1 MRIINCVILS
11 LATAVLAACAGTQ
24 SRPTSGD
31 VAAAAPIHEQLDAAA
46 QQLEQALQAHEGE
59 RVQQRQVTEALDRL
73 RAVATQCA
81 QTPGCDHTR
90 VVATTDRLLRL
101 SLEMQGVALS
111 LGEGDAEDALTAEEE
126 AIARVDG
133 MPDLG
138 GASTVLN
145 GRELSEVMT
154 LNGPVRQS
162 LEKWLTQ
169 YRPNLVNAWV
179 NYQYMRPLMAPEYQR
194 AELPEAI
201 LFGIMAQESGGRVHA
216 VSRSGASGPL
226 QFMYATG
233 TRFGLRTVD
242 GFDQRFD
249 PALSARANA
258 AYLTEQLKRHNNN
271 IELVLAAYNGGEGR
285 VGRLAGRFDKPSF
298 WDPQLYFELPR
309 ETRDYVPMV
318 LAAAWLYL
326 HPERYNL
333 EFPLL
338 GNNPGTLVLEQ
349 PASLAQLTVCLGQ
362 QGHQHDG
369 WFRTLRNLNPA
380 LDPHRQQPA
389 ATRIA
394 VPQVLESAY
403 RSSCTAGPWAQLAVE
418 LHEAVV
424 PADLSAPPKP
434 NHYVIRRGDT
444 LVGIAR
450 KLSCGSAQEIA
461 RMNRLSSPHAIRVGQ
476 RLDLPSC

>member
-1 MRIINCVILS
+1 MRLSNCVLSSLVILM
-11 LATAVLAACAGTQ
+11 LTACAGNQPRATQ
-24 SRPTSGD
+24 GD
-31 VAAAAPIHEQLDAAA
+31 VTAAAAIHTQLDEAA
-46 QQLEQALQAHEGE
+46 QRLEQALHEQEGQPTQ
-59 RVQQRQVTEALDRL
+59 RRQVTEALDGW
-73 RAVATQCA
+73 RAIATQCA
-81 QTPGCDHTR
+81 QTRGCDNAR

-101 SLEMQGVALS
+101 SLQMQGAMPM
-111 LGEGDAEDALTAEEE
+111 LGEDDATDALIAEQE
-126 AIARVDG
+126 AVARVDG

-145 GRELSEVMT
+145 GRELNEVMT
-154 LNGPVRQS
+154 LNGPVRQA

-194 AELPEAI
+194 AGLPEAI

-258 AYLTEQLKRHNNN
+258 AYLTEQLKRHDNN

-285 VGRLAGRFDKPSF
+285 VGRLAARFDNPSF

-333 EFPLL
+333 EFPSLA
-338 GNNPGTLVLEQ
+338 NNPGVIILEQ

-362 QGHQHDG
+362 QAHQHDG

-380 LDPHRQQPA
+380 LDPHQQQAA

-394 VPQVLESAY
+394 VPQMLESAY
-403 RSSCTAGPWAQLAVE
+403 ARSCTAGPWAELAAE

-434 NHYVIRRGDT
+434 RNYVIRRGDT
-444 LVGIAR
+444 LAGIAR
-450 KLSCGSAQEIA
+450 KLGCGSASEIA
-461 RMNRLSSPHAIRVGQ
+461 RINGLRSPHAIRAGQ
-476 RLDLPSC
+476 RLDLPRC

>member
-1 MRIINCVILS
+1 MRISNCVFLTLVILL
-11 LATAVLAACAGTQ
+11 LAGCAGSQPRHT
-24 SRPTSGD
+24 PGD
-31 VAAAAPIHEQLDAAA
+31 AAAAAVILDQVDAAA
-46 QQLEQALQAHEGE
+46 QRLEQALQEQQE
-59 RVQQRQVTEALDRL
+59 DSTQQRQVAEALDGL

-81 QTPGCDHTR
+81 QTPGCDNAR

-101 SLEMQGVALS
+101 SLQMQGAATS
-111 LGEGDAEDALTAEEE
+111 LGEDSALDPRAAEHEAMALA
-126 AIARVDG
+126 DG

-154 LNGPVRQS
+154 LNGPVRQA

-179 NYQYMRPLMAPEYQR
+179 SYQYMRPLMAPEYQR
-194 AELPEAI
+194 AGLPEAI

-258 AYLTEQLKRHNNN
+258 AYLTEQLRRHDNN

-285 VGRLAGRFDKPSF
+285 VGRLAARFDKPSF

-333 EFPLL
+333 EFPSLA
-338 GNNPGTLVLEQ
+338 NSPGVIALEQ

-362 QGHQHDG
+362 QAHQHDG

-380 LDPHRQQPA
+380 LDPHQQQA
-389 ATRIA
+389 TGTRIA
-394 VPQVLESAY
+394 LPKVLESAY
-403 RSSCTAGPWAQLAVE
+403 AQSCTAGPWAQLAAE

-434 NHYVIRRGDT
+434 SNYVIRRGDT
-444 LVGIAR
+444 LAAIAR
-450 KLSCGSAQEIA
+450 KLGCGSAADIA
-461 RMNRLSSPHAIRVGQ
+461 RINGLRSPHAIRAGQ
-476 RLDLPSC
+476 RLDLPRC